1 MNIDSCVRKLTG
13 AEEGLSLCLLCF
25 LALEFGISFPMLWI
39 YLVEF
44 ASEFAESM
52 FAGVSCIHGLVVVT
66 PIAPLYFFHLQN
78 SSAHTRPS
86 SSSLNYRGV
95 AMRLT
100 GASR

>member
-1 MNIDSCVRKLTG
+1 MNFDFCVRKLTG
-13 AEEGLSLCLLCF
+13 AEEGLSLCLLCC
-25 LALEFGISFPMLWI
+25 LVQEFGISFPLLWI

-44 ASEFAESM
+44 ASEFEEFV
-52 FAGVSCIHGLVVVT
+52 FAGVCCSHGLVLVT

-86 SSSLNYRGV
+86 FSSLNYRGA

-100 GASR
+100 AASD